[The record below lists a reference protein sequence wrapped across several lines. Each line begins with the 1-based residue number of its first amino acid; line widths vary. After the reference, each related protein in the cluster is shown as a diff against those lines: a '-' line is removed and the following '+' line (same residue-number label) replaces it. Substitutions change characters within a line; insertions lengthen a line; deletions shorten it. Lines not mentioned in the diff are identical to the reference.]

1 MKAHELRKGNV
12 ILHNKTPYRVMEY
25 QHTAPGKGRAVVQTK
40 LRNLLNGNQTE
51 VRFGSTE
58 KVEMADVI
66 QENAAYLYADA
77 DGFNFMNNSTYEQVS
92 IPEKV
97 MASAKYYLQDNMQVQ
112 ITLFEGNPIGIE
124 LPATVTLT
132 IVETEPELK
141 GATATNS
148 PKPATTDTGLQ
159 LSVPNFIKQG
169 EKIIVNTSD
178 GSYAS
183 RAS

>member
-1 MKAHELRKGNV
+1 MKAMDLRKGTV
-12 ILHNKTPYRVMEY
+12 ILHEKTPYRVMAY

-51 VRFGSTE
+51 IRFGSTE
-58 KVEMADVI
+58 KVEIADVI
-66 QENAAYLYADA
+66 QENAAYLYAD
-77 DGFNFMNNSTYEQVS
+77 GSGYNFMNNATYEQVS
-92 IPEKV
+92 ISESV
-97 MASAKYYLQDNMQVQ
+97 MGDAKFYLQDNMEVQ

-124 LPATVTLT
+124 LPSTVTLT
-132 IVETEPELK
+132 IVETAPELK

-148 PKPATTDTGLQ
+148 PKPAKTDTGLQ

-169 EKIIVNTSD
+169 EKIVVNTSD
-178 GSYAS
+178 GTYSS

>member
-12 ILHNKTPYRVMEY
+12 ILHEKTPYRVMAY

-51 VRFGSTE
+51 IRFGSTE

-66 QENAAYLYADA
+66 QENAAYLYSDA
-77 DGFNFMNNSTYEQVS
+77 SGYNFMNNSTYEQVS
-92 IPEKV
+92 IPESV
-97 MASAKYYLQDNMQVQ
+97 MADAKYYLQDNMQVQ
-112 ITLFEGNPIGIE
+112 MTLFEGNPIGIE
-124 LPATVTLT
+124 LPKTVTLV
-132 IVETEPELK
+132 IAETEPELK

-159 LSVPNFIKQG
+159 LSVPNFIKEG
-169 EKIIVNTSD
+169 EKIVVNTAD